1 MLSCSDMGIDDGF
14 IAKGETDEEVM
25 EKAMEHVK
33 MAHMEKMKDMT
44 EKQMMNMMKPMI
56 KEM

>member
-1 MLSCSDMGIDDGF
+1 MGIDDGF